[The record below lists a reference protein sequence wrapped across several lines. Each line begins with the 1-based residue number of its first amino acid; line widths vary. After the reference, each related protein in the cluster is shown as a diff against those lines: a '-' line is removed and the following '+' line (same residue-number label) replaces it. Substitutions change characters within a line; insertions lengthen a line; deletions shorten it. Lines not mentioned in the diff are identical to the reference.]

1 MKEAVRVGI
10 ISLGCAKN
18 LVDTEIMLGHLDRHG
33 CEYVL
38 EPGEADVIVINTCG
52 FIGPAREE
60 SIETILETA
69 ELKKT
74 GRLRRLVVA
83 GCMVQRYREQLQA
96 NLPEVDAF
104 IGLDELPKVI
114 ESTGLGSPTESET
127 PIPTGPSRSLYD
139 HLAPRHLA
147 TPSWTA
153 YLKIAEGCD
162 HTCSFCAIPSFR
174 GAFRSRTEDDLVAE
188 AERLAQAGVRELN
201 LIAQDTSHYGRDRG
215 ETDGLPRL
223 LRALND
229 VEQLH
234 WIRVHYLYPNT
245 VTGGLIDA
253 MAELPKVVD
262 YVDMPLQHADAA
274 VLSRMLR
281 GGSAESHLKLL
292 QRFRNRM
299 ADPAMRTTLIVG
311 FPGETDAEFDHLMD
325 FVREVRFDHV
335 GVFTYSHEED
345 TSAHRL
351 KDDVPQDLMDERRA
365 AVMELQAGIVN
376 DRNRDRV
383 GRTVEVL
390 VEGEH
395 PETEFL
401 LTGRTAGQS
410 QDVDGQV
417 LINDGMGEPGSFV
430 QVELTDAAGYD
441 LVGRIVSGTDRSPE
455 TP

>member
-1 MKEAVRVGI
+1 MKQAPRVGI

-38 EPGEADVIVINTCG
+38 EPVEADVIVINTCG

-60 SIETILETA
+60 SIQTILETA

-74 GRLRRLVVA
+74 GRLKRLVVA
-83 GCMVQRYREQLQA
+83 GCMVQRYREQLLS

-104 IGLDELPKVI
+104 IGLDELPKII
-114 ESTGLGSPTESET
+114 ESAGIVSAAGGSPVA
-127 PIPTGPSRSLYD
+127 PVGPSRSLYD

-174 GAFRSRTEDDLVAE
+174 GAFRSRTQEDLVAE
-188 AERLAQAGVRELN
+188 AERLAGGGVRELN

-215 ETDGLPRL
+215 EPDGLPRL
-223 LRALND
+223 LEALNG
-229 VEQLH
+229 VEGLH

-245 VTGGLIDA
+245 VTDSLIDA
-253 MAELPKVVD
+253 MAGLPKVVN
-262 YVDMPLQHADAA
+262 YVDMPLQHADPA

-281 GGSAESHLKLL
+281 GGSAEAHIKLL
-292 QRFRNRM
+292 DRFRSRM
-299 ADPAMRTTLIVG
+299 DDPAMRTTLIVG
-311 FPGETDAEFDHLMD
+311 FPGETDEEFGRLLD

-345 TSAHRL
+345 TSAHSL
-351 KDDVPQDLMDERRA
+351 EDDVPPELMEERRGA
-365 AVMELQAGIVN
+365 IMELQAGIAN
-376 DRNRDRV
+376 ERNGERL
-383 GRTVEVL
+383 GRTAEVL
-390 VEGEH
+390 LEGVH

-417 LINDGMGEPGSFV
+417 LINDGQGEPGSFV
-430 QVELTDAAGYD
+430 QVELTETAGYD
-441 LVGRIVSGTDRSPE
+441 LVGRIKP
-455 TP
+455 